1 MKRIFLILMMSAI
14 VLFSAC
20 TEIIN
25 NQEST
30 TTEATEQ
37 SLIKIEENDAVIT
50 VNLTVAEGKRLIAKG
65 IANHP
70 QIKELLKKGTIVITN
85 GTTNT
90 YIAEKLVNLSEPHGS
105 FVTGHIVPNGRENI
119 SEGLTRLP
127 YITIVDGKRVEL
139 SSEEAIKKLQKGDV
153 IFKGANLLNYE
164 KKQAAVCIGGASG
177 GTMARLQETEAHA
190 IVPVGLEKETFGD
203 LYNYAKLFDDY
214 SGQTP
219 PAPRI
224 WVHSKEAEI
233 FTEIEAIKTFAAV
246 NVVPYAAG
254 GVAGSEGG
262 VSLIIYGKPDEV
274 QKAFDFVTSAQG
286 ETPFVK

>member
-1 MKRIFLILMMSAI
+1 MKRIFLMMSAI
-14 VLFSAC
+14 VLFAAC
-20 TEIIN
+20 TEESK

-30 TTEATEQ
+30 ATEVTEQ
-37 SLIKIEENDAVIT
+37 SLPKMEESDAVVI
-50 VNLTVAEGKRLIAKG
+50 VNLTVSEGKRLIAKG

-70 QIKELLKKGTIVITN
+70 QIKKLLEKGTIVITN

-90 YIAEKLVNLSEPHGS
+90 YIAEELVNLTEPHGS

-139 SSEEAIKKLQKGDV
+139 SSEEAIKKTQKGDV

-177 GTMARLQETEAHA
+177 GTMARLQETEASV

-203 LYNYAKLFDDY
+203 LYDYAKLFDDY
-214 SGQTP
+214 PGQTP

-224 WVHSKEAEI
+224 WVHSKESEI
-233 FTEIEAIKTFAAV
+233 FTEIEAIKTIAAV
-246 NVVPYAAG
+246 NAVPYAAG

-262 VSLIIYGKPDEV
+262 VSLVIYGKPEEV
-274 QKAFDFVTSAQG
+274 QKALDLITSVQG
-286 ETPFVK
+286 EAPFVK